1 MSRTLWFVA
10 GAATS
15 AYALTKARR
24 AAEAFTPEGVRD
36 RMAGLSLGAR
46 LFGDEV
52 RAEAAAKE
60 ADLRGRLGLIA
71 DGTPALTTAPNP
83 ATRPASDPAAHPR
96 PLHLTREG
104 NT

>member
-15 AYALTKARR
+15 AYAIVRARR
-24 AAEAFTPEGVRD
+24 AAEAMTPDGMRD
-36 RMAGLSLGAR
+36 RLAGLTLGAQ

-52 RAEAAAKE
+52 RTEMVVRE
-60 ADLRGRLGLIA
+60 SELRERLGLGL
-71 DGTPALTTAPNP
+71 DGTPQIHAA
-83 ATRPASDPAAHPR
+83 PAA
-96 PLHLTREG
+96 PLQLTRKG

>member
-15 AYALTKARR
+15 AYAITKARR
-24 AAEAFTPEGVRD
+24 VAEAFTPEGVRD
-36 RMAGLSLGAR
+36 RLAGLSLGAQ

-52 RAEAAAKE
+52 RGEAAARE
-60 ADLRGRLGLIA
+60 TQLRERLGLGL
-71 DGTPALTTAPNP
+71 DGTTEIGGSAPV
-83 ATRPASDPAAHPR
+83 
-96 PLHLTREG
+96 PLQLTRKG